1 MNTKFGQTFPTE
13 SNGNSS
19 KPLLCVVAVLCLRGK
34 DFKDFERKNKKENDS
49 FVWIYDNKQV
59 YGRLFDRI
67 EKVRDWYEMN
77 NASEILEA
85 LEIRLRSNYA

>member
-1 MNTKFGQTFPTE
+1 MKRQTE
-13 SNGNSS
+13 NQIDDQNGNKS
-19 KPLLCVVAVLCLRGK
+19 KPLLCIVAVLCLRGK
-34 DFKDFERKNKKENDS
+34 DFKDFERKNKKENES

-85 LEIRLRSNYA
+85 LEIRLRSNYV

>member
-1 MNTKFGQTFPTE
+1 MENFDLKNETAADA
-13 SNGNSS
+13 
-19 KPLLCVVAVLCLRGK
+19 KPLLCIVAVLCLRGK
-34 DFKDFERKNKKENDS
+34 YFKEFERKNKKENEKY
-49 FVWIYDNKQV
+49 VWIHDNKQV

-67 EKVRDWYEMN
+67 EKVRDWYYMN

>member
-1 MNTKFGQTFPTE
+1 MTKHSENTEP
-13 SNGNSS
+13 SNST
-19 KPLLCVVAVLCLRGK
+19 KPVLCIVAVLCLRGK
-34 DFKDFERKNKKENDS
+34 DFKDFERKNKKENES
-49 FVWIYDNKQV
+49 FVWIYDTKQV

-67 EKVRDWYEMN
+67 EKVRDWYDMS